1 MKKGE
6 LSGETIVILIL
17 AVLLAAAIIGGFNI
31 YSDFTQTEGNKQ
43 VIKSWVRSQ
52 GLFEKYSGPIEG
64 VKQTFT
70 GEQDRPPISELEEPY
85 KIKKTSDL
93 MFDRN
98 NPPKAFEEIADS
110 IYDCWDAFEKGQVN
124 FLNTINKNA
133 FCYPCRII
141 KFSDNVKNEFPEIKG
156 FTRFLNEYKP
166 ISGLDTPTYLQ
177 LLAND
182 KNLKLDDEDLEDD
195 TIATDK
201 DLYIMFFAASGRT
214 WGDIA
219 MTIGGFDDFIEE
231 DLNEKKY
238 TATSVSGEKAV
249 EFEGSE
255 EEVTGLRAATA
266 ASALAAGGLASK
278 GYLLKQ
284 NFFPGKYSAEKT
296 GAELSRISKGAKI
309 TKAEI
314 EIAEDGAKKLSYT
327 FTDDAEKKGAKA
339 LSKYLTKKMALQGVR
354 ILGSK
359 LNLFATIGIA
369 GYGAYKVTFGDKPF
383 QAEVVLA
390 DPEKISE
397 LCNGAPAKEE
407 NKIEGKK
414 AESVSANLD
423 KAVPSIPGGL

>member
-70 GEQDRPPISELEEPY
+70 REKEKPPISKLEETY
-85 KIKKTSDL
+85 K
-93 MFDRN
+93 
-98 NPPKAFEEIADS
+98 
-110 IYDCWDAFEKGQVN
+110 
-124 FLNTINKNA
+124 INKNA

>member
-219 MTIGGFDDFIEE
+219 MTIGGFDDFI
-231 DLNEKKY
+231 
-238 TATSVSGEKAV
+238 
-249 EFEGSE
+249 
-255 EEVTGLRAATA
+255 
-266 ASALAAGGLASK
+266 
-278 GYLLKQ
+278 LK
-284 NFFPGKYSAEKT
+284 
-296 GAELSRISKGAKI
+296 
-309 TKAEI
+309 
-314 EIAEDGAKKLSYT
+314 
-327 FTDDAEKKGAKA
+327 
-339 LSKYLTKKMALQGVR
+339 V
-354 ILGSK
+354 
-359 LNLFATIGIA
+359 
-369 GYGAYKVTFGDKPF
+369 
-383 QAEVVLA
+383 
-390 DPEKISE
+390 
-397 LCNGAPAKEE
+397 
-407 NKIEGKK
+407 
-414 AESVSANLD
+414 
-423 KAVPSIPGGL
+423 